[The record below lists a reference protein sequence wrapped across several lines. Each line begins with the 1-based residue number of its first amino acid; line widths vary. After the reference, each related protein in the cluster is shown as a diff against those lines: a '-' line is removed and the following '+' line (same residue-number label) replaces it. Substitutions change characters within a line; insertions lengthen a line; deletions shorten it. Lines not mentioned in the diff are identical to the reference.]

1 MKKFV
6 YTLIAIMALGMTSV
20 PAYADHH
27 GHGDRPGRE
36 QRDNGRGKGHDN
48 DRGKGYKD
56 KKKGDKHHHKGDK
69 YRGPKHDRPQ
79 APWQSH
85 DRRHRQPPRH
95 YRPAPPP
102 PPRHSHMGYGYGYDY
117 KHNKRLHKMIKK
129 YGKGY
134 RDVRVW
140 QLAPDR
146 YVMCYMNA
154 GHYFMR
160 ELNTIYNTITSP
172 MRVLLND
179 GYWTVY
185 GAPHRYYVP
194 NGPSINIQFNL

>member
-1 MKKFV
+1 MKRLI
-6 YTLIAIMALGMTSV
+6 YTLIAVMALGLVSV
-20 PAYADHH
+20 PAYADHREH
-27 GHGDRPGRE
+27 GNRPGRE
-36 QRDNGRGKGHDN
+36 QRDNGRGKG
-48 DRGKGYKD
+48 YKNN
-56 KKKGDKHHHKGDK
+56 KKGDKHHHKGDK

-79 APWQSH
+79 APWQNH

-117 KHNKRLHKMIKK
+117 KHNKRLHKMIKR

-140 QLAPDR
+140 QLSPDR

-185 GAPHRYYVP
+185 GAPNRYYVP
-194 NGPSINIQFNL
+194 NGPSINIQFNLITCRRSA

>member
-1 MKKFV
+1 
-6 YTLIAIMALGMTSV
+6 
-20 PAYADHH
+20 
-27 GHGDRPGRE
+27 
-36 QRDNGRGKGHDN
+36 
-48 DRGKGYKD
+48 
-56 KKKGDKHHHKGDK
+56 
-69 YRGPKHDRPQ
+69 
-79 APWQSH
+79 
-85 DRRHRQPPRH
+85 
-95 YRPAPPP
+95 
-102 PPRHSHMGYGYGYDY
+102 MGYGYGYDY

-140 QLAPDR
+140 QLSPDR

-185 GAPHRYYVP
+185 GAPNRYYVP
-194 NGPSINIQFNL
+194 NGPSINVQFNLYPVGAQSEIIHRKARYLTVDYFRLTTVIPAPPKRISSSANDSTAVFACNC

>member
-1 MKKFV
+1 MKKFI
-6 YTLIAIMALGMTSV
+6 YTLIAIMALGITSV

-27 GHGDRPGRE
+27 GHGNRPGRE
-36 QRDNGRGKGHDN
+36 QRDNDRRKGN
-48 DRGKGYKD
+48 KD
-56 KKKGDKHHHKGDK
+56 KKKGDKHHNKGDK
-69 YRGPKHDRPQ
+69 YRGPKHDRPL
-79 APWQSH
+79 APWQSN
-85 DRRHRQPPRH
+85 DKRHRQAPWH

-102 PPRHSHMGYGYGYDY
+102 PPRHSHMGYGHGYDY

-140 QLAPDR
+140 QLSPDR

-185 GAPHRYYVP
+185 GAPNRYYVP
-194 NGPSINIQFNL
+194 NGPSINVQFNL